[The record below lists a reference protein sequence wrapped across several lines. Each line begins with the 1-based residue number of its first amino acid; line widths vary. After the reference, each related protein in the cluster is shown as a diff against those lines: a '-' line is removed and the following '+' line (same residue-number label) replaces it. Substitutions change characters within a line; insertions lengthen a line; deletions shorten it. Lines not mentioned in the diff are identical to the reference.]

1 MNKENEQWISGGD
14 CSKCRKQKYCGAKC
28 NEYYRRRGE
37 EISNF
42 IKSKY
47 SGHGLVS
54 EIIGNAVGSA
64 VKSQKWDFNS

>member
-1 MNKENEQWISGGD
+1 MSEQWISGGD
-14 CSKCRKQKYCGAKC
+14 CSKCRKQKYCGTKC

-37 EISNF
+37 EIGNF
-42 IKSKY
+42 FKSKY

-54 EIIGNAVGSA
+54 EIIGNAVESA